1 MQEIEKVLADRFV
14 IAEPAKKE
22 VSNSG
27 LEYNKLQQQYM
38 ICEVLHVGPGTKDV
52 SMSLKAGDKVLVPT
66 VGGVKVKIGGKH
78 YRVFREMEAMLTVK
92 E

>member
-22 VSNSG
+22 VSKSG

-38 ICEVLHVGPGTKDV
+38 TCEVLHVGPGTKDV
-52 SMSLKAGDKVLVPT
+52 PMSLKVGDKVVVPT
-66 VGGVKVKIGGKH
+66 VGGVKVKIGEKH

>member
-1 MQEIEKVLADRFV
+1 
-14 IAEPAKKE
+14 
-22 VSNSG
+22 
-27 LEYNKLQQQYM
+27 M

-52 SMSLKAGDKVLVPT
+52 PMSLKAGDKVLVPT
-66 VGGVKVKIGGKH
+66 VGGVKVKIGEKH